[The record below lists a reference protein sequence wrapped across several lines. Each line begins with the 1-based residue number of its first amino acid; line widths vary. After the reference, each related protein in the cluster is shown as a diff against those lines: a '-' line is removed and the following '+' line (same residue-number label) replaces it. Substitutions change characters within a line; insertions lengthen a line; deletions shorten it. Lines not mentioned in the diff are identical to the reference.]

1 MSTHRKLL
9 GGALAMVLTTA
20 TLAAAPGAVA
30 APIQSGGI
38 HDVIPAVRHFEPA
51 GGDAWMLTPE
61 TKIVAPETLKADAEK
76 LALDLAVK
84 GNVRPKVEIGGV
96 VDADDIELKVDAN
109 LDVPQ
114 KDGYVIKSSKDALTI
129 TGKSVDGAFWGQQT
143 VVQSVASAGG
153 VQAGNVR
160 DWADVGERSFH
171 QDMARKYYDKD
182 YILNLIHQMSYR
194 KLNALQLHFSE
205 NEGFRLESKQHPEVM
220 SKDGV
225 ITQDQLKVI
234 LAEAKK
240 YHVEVI
246 PALDMPGHM
255 RQALSEHPELRLKGY
270 GDEARKGL
278 DFSKPEAVEFVKSL
292 VDEFAPLF
300 PDTNKWHLG
309 ADEYVHPFRDA
320 DWKYSETTERVK
332 AKLGQDKRFVDG
344 FVAFINEM
352 ANYLKTKH
360 NKDDVRVWNDAFYLS
375 NSNQKVELSKDIT
388 IDYWTKW
395 DAPMAPVKTFVD
407 KGYKLINYNDAY
419 MYWVLAEPDKA
430 YYDKPSAE
438 KIFNGFH
445 AGRFPS
451 INKYTPQAWPTE
463 NVKRGET
470 TEYPDWLRGA
480 SFAIWSDAPHMFT
493 QDEVAENTK
502 GPYTAFADRVWYS
515 GDERTFDQFKAS
527 MKAVGDAPVVPA
539 DLDKVVVATESK
551 LESTPASGETVTPG
565 QDVAYT
571 ASVKNASSQAVPVK
585 VAALSTN
592 LVTEPGNVPVTLLGA
607 DGKPVAAAG
616 KNVALKSEG
625 TKATASSVEAN
636 TNFTADKAIDGDAT
650 NKQSRWS
657 SMGGRDGESITLEF
671 AKPQDLVKL
680 RLAWEGAH
688 ATAYTVTYSHP
699 EGPDTQDKFTYSGS
713 EGKDAAW
720 IEHVVNQKA
729 VTKMTLKGTARSL
742 QDYGISL
749 FELEAYSAGGP
760 VKAPDAELGNVGNLQ
775 WSGTLE
781 PEQSIAFSW
790 DGTVKE
796 DASADVTT
804 QLVSTAIHALKPITP
819 SVAKSELKLKAPEP
833 QKVEVK
839 APTFDDTKYTVTLP
853 EKMDGVTYLLDGEPA
868 DGGETVTFD
877 AGETVT
883 VTAQPTDPEKFAL
896 TFAEGYDEKGVFTHT
911 FPRAPTTDPTTP
923 GTDPTTP
930 GTGSDEGKVV
940 PPYENSADLEKA
952 IADHKITVM
961 NEYTAKQGESVK
973 ATFDKL
979 AAGKKAHVYFYSMP
993 KDLGEA
999 TVDDKGSLTFTVKVA
1014 KDETLGVHY
1023 ALAAVAGEKP
1033 GLVKITVDADDA
1045 ITVIDK
1051 SKDSDK
1057 PSDKPGDKSGDSGKT
1072 ATSPSAKAPVSK
1084 QLSNTGSSVAVLG
1097 LVALG
1102 LLGAGAVMRMRR
1114 DSFAMSE

>member
-225 ITQDQLKVI
+225 ITQDQLKEI

-320 DWKYSETTERVK
+320 DWKYSETAERVQ

-344 FVAFINEM
+344 FVAFINDM

-419 MYWVLAEPDKA
+419 MYWVLAEPRKA

-451 INKYTPQAWPTE
+451 IDKYTPQAWPTE

-470 TEYPDWLRGA
+470 TEYPDWLHGA

-565 QDVAYT
+565 QDVTYT
-571 ASVKNASSQAVPVK
+571 ASVKNTSSQAVPVK

-592 LVTEPGNVPVTLLGA
+592 LVTEPGKVAVTLLGA
-607 DGKPVAAAG
+607 DGKPACDAG

-625 TKATASSVEAN
+625 TKATASSVEPD

-657 SMGGRDGESITLEF
+657 SIGGRDGESITLEF

-688 ATAYTVTYSHP
+688 ATAYTVKYSHP
-699 EGPDTQDKFTYSGS
+699 QGADTEDKLTYSGS
-713 EGKDAAW
+713 AGKDATW
-720 IEHVVNQKA
+720 VEHKISQKA
-729 VTKMTLKGTARSL
+729 VTKMTLTGTARSL
-742 QDYGISL
+742 QPYGISL
-749 FELEAYSAGGP
+749 FELEAYVAGSP
-760 VKAPDAELGNVGNLQ
+760 VQVADAELGNAGNIR
-775 WSGTLE
+775 WSGVLE
-781 PEQSIAFSW
+781 PGQSIAFSW

-796 DASADVTT
+796 DAASDVTT
-804 QLVSTAIHALKPITP
+804 ELVSTAIHAFKPGIP
-819 SVAKSELKLKAPEP
+819 SVVKSELKIEDGEEPVESKAPDKGNGEAGVP
-833 QKVEVK
+833 
-839 APTFDDTKYTVTLP
+839 APTSPKVP
-853 EKMDGVTYLLDGEPA
+853 VA
-868 DGGETVTFD
+868 
-877 AGETVT
+877 
-883 VTAQPTDPEKFAL
+883 
-896 TFAEGYDEKGVFTHT
+896 
-911 FPRAPTTDPTTP
+911 DPTTP
-923 GTDPTTP
+923 
-930 GTGSDEGKVV
+930 
-940 PPYENSADLEKA
+940 
-952 IADHKITVM
+952 
-961 NEYTAKQGESVK
+961 VK
-973 ATFDKL
+973 ALTQL
-979 AAGKKAHVYFYSMP
+979 PA
-993 KDLGEA
+993 
-999 TVDDKGSLTFTVKVA
+999 KG
-1014 KDETLGVHY
+1014 
-1023 ALAAVAGEKP
+1023 P
-1033 GLVKITVDADDA
+1033 
-1045 ITVIDK
+1045 
-1051 SKDSDK
+1051 
-1057 PSDKPGDKSGDSGKT
+1057 
-1072 ATSPSAKAPVSK
+1072 ATSF
-1084 QLSNTGSSVAVLG
+1084 LSNTGSSVAALG

-1114 DSFAMSE
+1114 DSSAMSE